1 MCESGRRG
9 LPLLLSDTG
18 MLDAHPVMHLWPWG
32 LAARDGGSLSLTSM
46 SGLFV
51 CSVSRVPKS
60 FLTRLDILH
69 FDLCDTQEAL
79 ECTTQAGDPFAQIY
93 DGRCSDGNVDPSAA
107 ASGERCW

>member
-1 MCESGRRG
+1 MGGGG

-32 LAARDGGSLSLTSM
+32 SAQGWGQFVSTSM

-69 FDLCDTQEAL
+69 FDLCDTQEAS

-93 DGRCSDGNVDPSAA
+93 DGRCSDGNVDPSAD
-107 ASGERCW
+107 ASGERRW